1 MIKQLS
7 RKTPLAFAAALLL
20 AGATVAPTFAQR
32 WNDWDW
38 DGNYQRLGRINQGT
52 FVTVRTTQ
60 PINLDR
66 RDDRAYSGVVDEDV
80 WDDYGRLS
88 VPAIPRG
95 SRVDLVVRNAP
106 DGDLLLDLD
115 SIYAHGQRYTVTAA
129 PERIET
135 DNDRPR
141 DREDTATY
149 VGGGALLG
157 TIIGAIAGGGKG
169 AAIGA
174 AAGAATGYGV
184 SYRGRSI
191 RVPAGSV
198 LTFRLANGL
207 TIGRPYQG
215 TSGYDRRN
223 RNR

>member
-7 RKTPLAFAAALLL
+7 RKAPLAFAAALLL
-20 AGATVAPTFAQR
+20 AGAAVAPTIAQR
-32 WNDWDW
+32 SNDWDW
-38 DGNYQRLGRINQGT
+38 DGNYQRLARINPGT

-60 PINLDR
+60 AVNIDR
-66 RDDRAYSGVVDEDV
+66 RDDRVYSGVVDEDV

-95 SRVDLVVRNAP
+95 SRVDLVVRSAS

-135 DNDRPR
+135 DNARPR
-141 DREDTATY
+141 DREDTAAY
-149 VGGGALLG
+149 IGGGALLG

-191 RVPAGSV
+191 RVPSGSV
-198 LTFRLANGL
+198 LTFRMENGL
-207 TIGRPYQG
+207 TIGRPYRG
-215 TSGYDRRN
+215 TSGFTPRN
-223 RNR
+223 R

>member
-1 MIKQLS
+1 MIMQLS
-7 RKTPLAFAAALLL
+7 GIKKIAIGAAIVF
-20 AGATVAPTFAQR
+20 AGASLSPALAQR
-32 WNDWDW
+32 RDDWDW
-38 DGNYQRLGRINQGT
+38 DGNYQRLARINPGT

-60 PINLDR
+60 PIDLDR
-66 RDDRAYSGVVDEDV
+66 AEQRFFPAVVDEDV

-95 SRVDLVVRNAP
+95 SRVDLAVREAR
-106 DGDLLLDLD
+106 DGDLILDLD
-115 SIYAHGQRYTVTAA
+115 SIYAHGQRYVVDAA
-129 PERIET
+129 PERIEGSQPRR
-135 DNDRPR
+135 DND
-141 DREDTATY
+141 DTASY

-191 RVPAGSV
+191 RVPNGSR
-198 LTFRLANGL
+198 LTFRLENGL
-207 TIGRPYQG
+207 TMNRQVRG
-215 TSGYDRRN
+215 TSGYDRPYR
-223 RNR
+223 R

>member
-1 MIKQLS
+1 
-7 RKTPLAFAAALLL
+7 
-20 AGATVAPTFAQR
+20 
-32 WNDWDW
+32 
-38 DGNYQRLGRINQGT
+38 
-52 FVTVRTTQ
+52 
-60 PINLDR
+60 
-66 RDDRAYSGVVDEDV
+66 V

-95 SRVDLVVRNAP
+95 SRVDLVVRSAS

-135 DNDRPR
+135 DNARPR
-141 DREDTATY
+141 DREDTAAY
-149 VGGGALLG
+149 IGGGALLG

-191 RVPAGSV
+191 RVPSGSV
-198 LTFRLANGL
+198 LTFRMENGL
-207 TIGRPYQG
+207 TIGRPYRG
-215 TSGYDRRN
+215 TSGFTPRN
-223 RNR
+223 R

>member
-20 AGATVAPTFAQR
+20 AGATVAPTLAQR
-32 WNDWDW
+32 SNDWDW
-38 DGNYQRLGRINQGT
+38 DGNYQRLARINPGT

-60 PINLDR
+60 AVNIDR
-66 RDDRAYSGVVDEDV
+66 RDDRVYSGVVDEDV

-95 SRVDLVVRNAP
+95 SRVDLVVRSAS

-135 DNDRPR
+135 DNARPR
-141 DREDTATY
+141 DREDTAAY
-149 VGGGALLG
+149 IGGGALLG

-191 RVPAGSV
+191 RVPSGSV
-198 LTFRLANGL
+198 LTFRMENGL
-207 TIGRPYQG
+207 TIGRPYRG
-215 TSGYDRRN
+215 TSGFTPRN
-223 RNR
+223 R